1 MAKQQGRGQ
10 VHVYSTRDEA
20 VARERGD
27 IQWLRQ
33 LQTALHEDGFE
44 LAVQPIIAMSGK
56 AESGPAV
63 EVLIR
68 LSNGYGQADSSA
80 EFLRPAKRYQMMP
93 QIDRWVINA
102 TLAAISAR
110 RNQAVRPAQ
119 LRD

>member
-10 VHVYSTRDEA
+10 VHIYSARDEA

-44 LAVQPIIAMSGK
+44 LAIQPIIAMSGK
-56 AESGPAV
+56 TESGPAV

-68 LSNGYGQADSSA
+68 LSDAGGHVTDSA
-80 EFLRPAKRYQMMP
+80 EFLRSAERYQMMP
-93 QIDRWVINA
+93 QIDRWVINS
-102 TLAAISAR
+102 TLAAISSGEIK
-110 RNQAVRPAQ
+110 
-119 LRD
+119 L